1 MPAGRRG
8 SIRQRSLAGDGVY
21 RTSTGVYTPR
31 MPSGRRMLKDAAR
44 IAVVIMRFPPALSPA
59 KTITSPVDPA
69 KPQDK
74 QSK

>member
-31 MPSGRRMLKDAAR
+31 MPTGRRMLKDAAR